1 MFTHLGGNVLL
12 PTGAFLTGDLSGVGR
27 QSVVSQSCK
36 ALQSFLF
43 FSQIKEVQIKFPF
56 AFAID
61 HM

>member
-1 MFTHLGGNVLL
+1 MILIGINKLFDKVQHTCMILKLLGIKG
-12 PTGAFLTGDLSGVGR
+12 F
-27 QSVVSQSCK
+27 
-36 ALQSFLF
+36 F